1 MRRNRKRRR
10 LQQKGAIDEIN
21 VTPLLDLT
29 FLLLIV
35 FMITMPL
42 MEHGTSV
49 KPPELNGTTLPDTN
63 FKVINLTKKGTILY
77 GQEPV
82 TQEQLAAILADL
94 KKDAPDTKLLL
105 RGDGDQFYKEVI
117 GLLKFIRQAGFEDV
131 TLVTRAEGK

>member
-1 MRRNRKRRR
+1 MRRNKKRRR
-10 LQQKGAIDEIN
+10 LNQQGAIDEIN

-49 KPPELNGTTLPDTN
+49 KPPELNGSALPENN

-77 GQEPV
+77 GNEPV
-82 TQEQLAAILADL
+82 TLEQLTGILADL
-94 KKDAPDTKLLL
+94 KKTAPDTQLLL
-105 RGDGDQFYKEVI
+105 RGDGEQFYKEVI
-117 GLLKFIRQAGFEDV
+117 NLMKFIRQAGFENI

>member
-1 MRRNRKRRR
+1 MRHGKKRRR
-10 LQQKGAIDEIN
+10 IQQQGAIDEIN

-42 MEHGTSV
+42 MEHRTSV
-49 KPPELNGTTLPDTN
+49 KPPELNGSTLPENN
-63 FKVINLTKKGTILY
+63 FKVINLTKTGTILY

-82 TQEQLAAILADL
+82 THEQLKEILENL
-94 KKDAPDTKLLL
+94 KKTEPDTQLLL

-117 GLLKFIRQAGFEDV
+117 NLMKFIRQAGFENI

>member
-1 MRRNRKRRR
+1 MRHGKKRRR
-10 LQQKGAIDEIN
+10 IQQQRAIDEIN

-49 KPPELNGTTLPDTN
+49 KPPELNGSTLPENN
-63 FKVINLTKKGTILY
+63 FKVINLTKTGTILY

-82 TQEQLAAILADL
+82 THEQLKEILENL
-94 KKDAPDTKLLL
+94 KKTEPDTQLLL

-117 GLLKFIRQAGFEDV
+117 NLMKFIRQAGFENI

>member
-49 KPPELNGTTLPDTN
+49 KPPELNGSTLPDAN

-82 TQEQLAAILADL
+82 THEQLKEILENL
-94 KKDAPDTKLLL
+94 KKTEPDTQLLL

-117 GLLKFIRQAGFEDV
+117 NLMKFIRQAGFENI

>member
-1 MRRNRKRRR
+1 
-10 LQQKGAIDEIN
+10 

-49 KPPELNGTTLPDTN
+49 KPPELNGSTLPDTN